1 MDARLAGVAD
11 GRRFPL
17 RWIVGSVLVV
27 AIVSGCIAAG
37 FWQLRRL
44 DERRALNDRIRE
56 RSAETVPLPAV
67 DEGTDPDDLAYRRV
81 AVTGTY
87 DAGGEVLVRF
97 RIRTGLPGYEV
108 LTPMR
113 TDQGTLLVD
122 RGWVPLADGDRW
134 PVPEMAPPAGEV
146 EVSGLLAPPESGELR
161 LDRRAD
167 GTRVIAAVDPAR
179 LAGELGVDAL
189 YPAFLLADDGG
200 TPASSYPVPVD
211 PPPLNDGP
219 HRSYAVQ
226 WFLFAGVGIVAW
238 PLLWTRRGPGRK
250 RKMAHA

>member
-1 MDARLAGVAD
+1 MAGR
-11 GRRFPL
+11 RRFPL
-17 RWIVGSVLVV
+17 RWIVGTVLVV

-44 DERRALNDRIRE
+44 DERRDLNQRIRE
-56 RSAETVPLPAV
+56 RSEETVPLPAA

-108 LTPMR
+108 LTPLR

-161 LDRRAD
+161 LDRREN

-179 LAGELGVDAL
+179 LAEEVGAGAL

-211 PPPLNDGP
+211 PPALDDGP

-226 WFLFAGVGIVAW
+226 WFLFAGIGIVAW
-238 PLLWTRRGPGRK
+238 PLLVVRRGPLR
-250 RKMAHA
+250 RR

>member
-1 MDARLAGVAD
+1 MA
-11 GRRFPL
+11 GRRRFSL
-17 RWIVGSVLVV
+17 RWIIGSVIVA
-27 AIVSGCIAAG
+27 AIVSGCLAAG

-44 DERRALNDRIRE
+44 DERRELNDRIRE
-56 RSAETVPLPAV
+56 RSEETVPLPAV

-87 DAGGEVLVRF
+87 DPSGELLVRF

-108 LTPMR
+108 LTPLR
-113 TDQGTLLVD
+113 TDEGTLLVD

-134 PVPEMAPPAGEV
+134 PVDEMAPPAGEV
-146 EVSGLLAPPESGELR
+146 EVTGLLAPPESGDLR
-161 LDRRAD
+161 LDRRAN
-167 GTRVIAAVDPAR
+167 GSKVIAAVDPER
-179 LAGELGVDAL
+179 LAAEVGADDP

-211 PPPLNDGP
+211 PPSLTDGP

-226 WFLFAGVGIVAW
+226 WFLFASIGIVAW
-238 PLLWTRRGPGRK
+238 PLLLFRRGPLR
-250 RKMAHA
+250 RR